1 MVHLICKSTWHLCG
15 SIYVHLK
22 LALRSAYS
30 PISLPASTN
39 VSHYRSF
46 PNHGWK
52 RFCLWPKK
60 NSPRDPKN
68 SGAPPHIF
76 SPRSSHPTHSAPTV
90 PFRGSFLAVSL
101 PLSANLAMAP
111 LGVAFEA
118 WPPVLLYISSEVLEV
133 LGRGTAGFP
142 WENLEE
148 TDGLAEKVHIFHS
161 KKPRLRTTQ
170 ALAPGICVQHQDVDV
185 FLAGLGLS
193 PMSTGDC
200 SRIVY
205 NVYKLMKSLVL
216 YWTCSCLKS
225 QVWKGFYDEDRGL
238 SIIGRGN
245 LNLWIV
251 K

>member
-1 MVHLICKSTWHLCG
+1 MLAITDHSQTMVENG
-15 SIYVHLK
+15 F
-22 LALRSAYS
+22 A
-30 PISLPASTN
+30 
-39 VSHYRSF
+39 F
-46 PNHGWK
+46 D
-52 RFCLWPKK
+52 PKK
-60 NSPRDPKN
+60 TLPRDPKN
-68 SGAPPHIF
+68 SGGPPPICF
-76 SPRSSHPTHSAPTV
+76 PTV
-90 PFRGSFLAVSL
+90 FPSNPFRSNGAIS
-101 PLSANLAMAP
+101 
-111 LGVAFEA
+111 G
-118 WPPVLLYISSEVLEV
+118 VLLGRQLAAFCEFGHGTLGCGLRSLASSVAVHL
-133 LGRGTAGFP
+133 LGSAWTTAGFP

-148 TDGLAEKVHIFHS
+148 TGGLREIWNLAEKVHIFHS

-185 FLAGLGLS
+185 FLAGLGHS

-205 NVYKLMKSLVL
+205 KLVKSLVL

-225 QVWKGFYDEDRGL
+225 QVWMVWEGFYDEDRGL

>member
-1 MVHLICKSTWHLCG
+1 MLAITDHSQTMVENG
-15 SIYVHLK
+15 F
-22 LALRSAYS
+22 A
-30 PISLPASTN
+30 
-39 VSHYRSF
+39 F
-46 PNHGWK
+46 D
-52 RFCLWPKK
+52 PKK
-60 NSPRDPKN
+60 TLQEIRKIRVP
-68 SGAPPHIF
+68 PPHIF

-225 QVWKGFYDEDRGL
+225 QVWEGFYDEDRGL